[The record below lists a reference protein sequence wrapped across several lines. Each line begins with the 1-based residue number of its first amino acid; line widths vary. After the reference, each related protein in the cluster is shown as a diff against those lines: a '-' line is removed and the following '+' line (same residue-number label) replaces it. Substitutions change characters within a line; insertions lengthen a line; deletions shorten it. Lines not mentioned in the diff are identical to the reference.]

1 MKPAFL
7 LSTSLAAVLA
17 LASCAP
23 NPADDVAKA
32 DVTDVTEET
41 AAAPVEST
49 PATQPEPVTPEP
61 APAPE
66 PKPEPKPTPAPAPAP
81 APAAAEVASFTLT
94 PDSKL
99 EFVGSKVTGSHTGG
113 FETFTGTFE
122 VDLAEGKLAENGT
135 HTVEIDMNSVF
146 SDNEKLTGHL
156 KSADFFEVETYPTST
171 FVLTKA
177 VPQDGDNYKLSG
189 TLDLHGVKKA
199 ISFPATVTV
208 SEDRKTIT
216 VKAEFAI
223 NRMDFEIQY
232 PGKPDDLIREE
243 VVIRF
248 DVTGTQA

>member
-7 LSTSLAAVLA
+7 LSTSLVVALA
-17 LASCAP
+17 LTSCAP

-32 DVTDVTEET
+32 DVTDVTEDSSAPEAATPAPQPET
-41 AAAPVEST
+41 AT
-49 PATQPEPVTPEP
+49 TTPEP
-61 APAPE
+61 TPSPE
-66 PKPEPKPTPAPAPAP
+66 PKPEPKPTPAPT
-81 APAAAEVASFTLT
+81 PAAAEVASFALT

-122 VDLAEGKLAENGT
+122 VDLAAGKLAENGT

-171 FVLTKA
+171 FALTKA

-199 ISFPATVTV
+199 ITFPATVTV
-208 SEDRKTIT
+208 SEDRKTIS